1 MTNRPASIFGGALA
15 RTAVAIAATAFLS
28 VHAAPAATAAAAGP
42 FGYLAGNWS
51 GDGTIKTKAGQK
63 ERIRC
68 KIAYTVPSNGQK
80 FDQSMK
86 CASDS
91 YTFEAKSS
99 IAHDAGNVV
108 GTWSMYNLTGNVVGS
123 NTGSKLQAKI
133 RGDGL
138 SINIAVTTN
147 GNNQSVFITSST
159 TDVTE
164 VSIKLKKGN

>member
-1 MTNRPASIFGGALA
+1 MSMKPSSLLNGALG
-15 RTAVAIAATAFLS
+15 RTALAAAGMAFL
-28 VHAAPAATAAAAGP
+28 VVNAAPAATAAAAGP

-51 GDGTIKTKAGQK
+51 GNGTIKTKTGQK

-80 FDQSMK
+80 FDQNLK

-91 YTFEAKSS
+91 YTFEARSS
-99 IAHDAGNVV
+99 IAHDAGNVK
-108 GTWSMYNLTGNVVGS
+108 GTWSMYNLTGDVVGS
-123 NTGSKLQAKI
+123 NSGNKLQAKI

-138 SINIAVTTN
+138 SININVTTN
-147 GNNQSVFITSST
+147 GEDQSVFITSST

>member
-1 MTNRPASIFGGALA
+1 MTTRITIPFGGAFSRTGLA
-15 RTAVAIAATAFLS
+15 AAALAYLSVQTPPVAI
-28 VHAAPAATAAAAGP
+28 AAAAGP
-42 FGYLAGNWS
+42 FSYLAGSWS
-51 GDGTIKTKAGQK
+51 GDGTIKTKTGQK

-68 KIAYTVPSNGQK
+68 KIAYDVPSNGQK
-80 FDQSMK
+80 FDQNLK

-91 YTFEAKSS
+91 YTFEARSS
-99 IAHDAGNVV
+99 IAHDAGNVK
-108 GTWSMYNLTGNVVGS
+108 GTWSMYNMTGDVVGS

-138 SINIAVTTN
+138 SINIAVTTS
-147 GNNQSVFITSST
+147 GNNQSVFITSTT